1 MPLVGRRITAL
12 KAKRDTTG
20 DYTPALR
27 FAKPGSGS
35 WKWSGASADQLAIPF
50 YA

>member
-27 FAKPGSGS
+27 FARSGTVGGIAATAQ
-35 WKWSGASADQLAIPF
+35 KVAVA
-50 YA
+50 